1 MAMDTLAYRPDARQ
15 IRTMFPSTTATRA
28 KFADMVAIARPD
40 HWFKNV
46 FMIPGLVIGLL
57 FVPGVRPDLVFAV
70 LVGFVSICLIASA
83 NYTINEWL
91 DAESDRHHPLKHTRP
106 AARGRLSASNV
117 LVQYVILAA
126 TGLCLAS
133 TVSRD
138 FFQISNILLIMGIFY
153 NVRPFR
159 TKDRAY
165 LDVLSESINNPLRLL
180 LGWFIVVEGSFP
192 PSSILMA
199 YWMGGAFLMAIKRY
213 AEFRF
218 IADPQRA
225 GLYRQSF
232 AGYTEKTLLL
242 SGFFYAITASFFL
255 AIFLIKYRIEFVLSF
270 PLFAVLFVWYL
281 SIGMKAELAAQRP
294 EKLFRETPFVAY
306 VGFLVAAMVIMQFV
320 DMPFLYPLL
329 DVQQV
334 GRVAGN

>member
-1 MAMDTLAYRPDARQ
+1 MHAFMTAAR
-15 IRTMFPSTTATRA
+15 TR
-28 KFADMVAIARPD
+28 FADMVAVARPD

-46 FMIPGLVIGLL
+46 FVVPGLVIGLL
-57 FVPGVRPDLVFAV
+57 FVPTVRQDLPAAIVIA
-70 LVGFVSICLIASA
+70 LVATCLIASA

-91 DAESDRHHPLKHTRP
+91 DAESDCHHPLKHSRP
-106 AARGRLSASNV
+106 AACGRLSVPIIATQYAV
-117 LVQYVILAA
+117 LSV
-126 TGLCLAS
+126 TGLLLAS
-133 TVSRD
+133 AVSRE
-138 FFQISNILLIMGIFY
+138 FFLIAEMLLMMGILY
-153 NVRPFR
+153 NVRPLR

-192 PSSILMA
+192 PSSILMS

-218 IADPQRA
+218 IGDDRRA
-225 GLYRQSF
+225 GLYRRSF
-232 AGYTEKTLLL
+232 VGYSEKTLLL

-270 PLFAVLFVWYL
+270 PLFAILFVWYL
-281 SIGMKAELAAQRP
+281 AIGMKAESAAQRP
-294 EKLFRETPFVAY
+294 EKLFLEVPFMAY
-306 VGFLVAAMVIMQFV
+306 VGVLVAAMAIMQFV

-329 DVQQV
+329 DVQQPGLAV
-334 GRVAGN
+334 GD

>member
-1 MAMDTLAYRPDARQ
+1 MHPAMA
-15 IRTMFPSTTATRA
+15 ATQT

-57 FVPGVRPDLVFAV
+57 FVPAVRPDLVLAV
-70 LVGFVSICLIASA
+70 LVGFVSTCLVASA

-106 AARGRLSASNV
+106 AARGRLSASTI
-117 LVQYVILAA
+117 LLQYVLLAV
-126 TGLCLAS
+126 TGLWLAS

-138 FFQISNILLIMGIFY
+138 FFQMSNVLLIMGILY

-180 LGWFIVVEGSFP
+180 LGWFIVAAGSFP

-218 IADPQRA
+218 IGDPGRA

-232 AGYTEKTLLL
+232 VEYTEKTLLL

-270 PLFAVLFVWYL
+270 PLFAILFVWYL
-281 SIGMKAELAAQRP
+281 AIGMKAESAAQRP
-294 EKLFRETPFVAY
+294 EKLFREKPFMAY
-306 VGFLVAAMVIMQFV
+306 VGLLVAAMVMMQFV

-334 GRVAGN
+334 GQVAGN

>member
-1 MAMDTLAYRPDARQ
+1 MRELIAAVRIPLADL
-15 IRTMFPSTTATRA
+15 
-28 KFADMVAIARPD
+28 VAIARPD

-57 FVPGVRPDLVFAV
+57 SVPAIRPDLAYAV
-70 LVGFVSICLIASA
+70 LVGLISTCLIASA

-91 DAESDRHHPLKHTRP
+91 DAESDRHHPLKHMRS
-106 AARGRLSASNV
+106 AAQGRLFASQVFAQYVTLSVVGLGLAFLVSKDFFFISNV
-117 LVQYVILAA
+117 LLM
-126 TGLCLAS
+126 
-133 TVSRD
+133 
-138 FFQISNILLIMGIFY
+138 MGIFY

-165 LDVLSESINNPLRLL
+165 LDVLSESVNNPLRLL
-180 LGWFIVVEGSFP
+180 LGWFIVVDGSFP

-225 GLYRQSF
+225 SLYRRSF
-232 AGYTEKTLLL
+232 AGYTEKILLL

-255 AIFLIKYRIEFVLSF
+255 AIFLIKHRIEFVLSF
-270 PLFAVLFVWYL
+270 PLFAILFVWYL
-281 SIGMKAELAAQRP
+281 SIGMKNGSAAQRP
-294 EKLFRETPFVAY
+294 EKLFRETPFMAY
-306 VGFLVAAMVIMQFV
+306 VGFLVAAVAVMQLI

-329 DVQQV
+329 DVQQ
-334 GRVAGN
+334 AGQDTGN